1 MKFAFVGIGALGG
14 YFGGRLA
21 GAGNDVVF
29 LARGATLEA
38 LRHDGLRIESV
49 LGDFSLPRVN
59 ATDRAEEAGQPD
71 AIFITTKA
79 WQVPEAA
86 HQILPMVGPQT
97 VVIPLQNGVEAYDQL
112 ATVVGAERVL
122 GGLCHVIAFVTA
134 PAVIRHIG
142 PKPVITIGEWD
153 NSRTP
158 RLERLVECL
167 MAAGIDTRVPA
178 DFRAALWEKFMY
190 IAPFGGV
197 GSVTRAAIGMV
208 RSVPKTRALLQRAME
223 EIRDVA
229 RAHGVELGEQAVSR
243 LLRLVDSLPAD
254 ATASMQRDVAAGRP
268 SELSALSGAVVRL
281 GRAKQVSTPVHEFI
295 SAALLPGE
303 LRARGELPR
312 QL

>member
-21 GAGNDVVF
+21 KAGNEVVF

-38 LRHDGLRIESV
+38 LRHDGLRVESV
-49 LGDFSLPRVN
+49 LGDFSLTRVN
-59 ATDRAEEAGQPD
+59 ATDRAEEVGQPD
-71 AIFITTKA
+71 AVFVTTKT

-86 HQILPMVGPQT
+86 HQILPIVGPGT

-112 ATVVGAERVL
+112 AEVVGAERVL
-122 GGLCHVIAFVTA
+122 GGLCHVIAFATA
-134 PAVIRHIG
+134 PGVIRHIG
-142 PKPVITIGEWD
+142 PKPLITLGEWD

-158 RLERLVECL
+158 RLERLAEAL
-167 MAAGIDTRVPA
+167 AAAGIDTRVPP

-197 GSVTRAAIGMV
+197 GSVTRAPIGEV
-208 RSVPKTRALLQRAME
+208 RSLPETRALLQRAME
-223 EIRDVA
+223 EIRSLA
-229 RAHGVELGEQAVSR
+229 RAHGIELGEQVVSR
-243 LLRLVDSLPAD
+243 LMRLVDSLPAD

-268 SELSALSGAVVRL
+268 SELAALSGAVVRL
-281 GRAKQVSTPVHEFI
+281 GRAKQVNIPVHEFI
-295 SAALLPGE
+295 YAALLPGE